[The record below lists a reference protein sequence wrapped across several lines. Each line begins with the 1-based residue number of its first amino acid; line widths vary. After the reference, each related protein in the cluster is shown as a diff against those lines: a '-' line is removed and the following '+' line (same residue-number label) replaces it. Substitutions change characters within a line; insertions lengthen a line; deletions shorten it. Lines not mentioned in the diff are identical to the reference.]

1 MSSQI
6 QKKTP
11 KSKQTFSDLREGLED
26 MPPVHTYYVNSAIPQ
41 FYTQQQGYVPVPLTS
56 RFNTDFIT
64 DHTPMPIKV
73 AERPALPLR
82 VFHSGF
88 LNNNQSYANFQ
99 SPHPY

>member
-41 FYTQQQGYVPVPLTS
+41 FYTQQQGYVPVQLTT
-56 RFNTDFIT
+56 RWDTNFIT
-64 DHTPMPIKV
+64 DNTPRTTT
-73 AERPALPLR
+73 AAGRLSLPL
-82 VFHSGF
+82 HLYHGGGF
-88 LNNNQSYANFQ
+88 VMKP
-99 SPHPY
+99 PHPY